1 MVIFHVEG
9 VFIYILLNLNSI
21 LLTVH
26 YSLNIYVASQM
37 RKKKWKM
44 LKKNGTELVVT
55 AWAGKII
62 PCDNEP

>member
-26 YSLNIYVASQM
+26 YSLNFYVASQM
-37 RKKKWKM
+37 EKKLKM